1 MYSYGLEGYQ
11 ILVLTLKFMFP
22 DGSFDATLFRP
33 LDAHAFREKVLLPE
47 VATLLIQQNL
57 PHIDQAS
64 SIEILRTSQ
73 EVGSLLHPG
82 TDSSHVDE
90 VVRRVSKSMGLV
102 EKEDFGLVKRE
113 DEEVEIVD
121 ESDVT
126 VDLKEVIED
135 GKVIILLDD

>member
-1 MYSYGLEGYQ
+1 
-11 ILVLTLKFMFP
+11 
-22 DGSFDATLFRP
+22 
-33 LDAHAFREKVLLPE
+33 
-47 VATLLIQQNL
+47 
-57 PHIDQAS
+57 
-64 SIEILRTSQ
+64 
-73 EVGSLLHPG
+73 
-82 TDSSHVDE
+82 
-90 VVRRVSKSMGLV
+90 MGLV